1 MPVSTVVLLHSPLV
15 GPSTWY
21 GVAAEL
27 EKAGYSTVV
36 PDLRGATQ
44 NAAIIDAVADQ
55 VPASTTVLV
64 GHSAAALLLPAIA
77 ERLGT
82 TSAIVNVD
90 GRLPRPGQSWVDT
103 APAELVEQLK
113 STMDADGRIAA
124 WPDWWP
130 PESFVEHIPDADQ
143 RAAFLAEAPRLPW
156 AFFTEPGPVAEWR
169 GPQSYLLLSE
179 PYEDVAHQMLAA
191 GHPVVE
197 LHTDHLAP
205 LTRPVEVAA
214 ALRELLDAPPSGLRF
229 GTDAQAYDDVRLEY
243 PDEIVSAGLAYAGH
257 PSAAVEVGA
266 GTGKASQAFAVPEM
280 DLTCLEPDPAM
291 ATVLRRRFADRPHV
305 TVVESTFEQWTPP
318 TGGVP
323 LLYFALSWHWA
334 DPASRTRRAHDALA
348 PGGAL
353 ALLDHQHTVAD
364 PHLEN
369 AIHAVYDETA
379 PQLRPG
385 SMSISGSVVA
395 ERSAELADSGYF
407 TGIETATVSY
417 DHPYPTQ
424 RYLRLLGTFSSHL
437 AVAPAR
443 RRRLHARIG
452 EAIDAA
458 GGVVVVRL
466 VTTLVLARRRR

>member
-1 MPVSTVVLLHSPLV
+1 
-15 GPSTWY
+15 
-21 GVAAEL
+21 
-27 EKAGYSTVV
+27 
-36 PDLRGATQ
+36 
-44 NAAIIDAVADQ
+44 
-55 VPASTTVLV
+55 
-64 GHSAAALLLPAIA
+64 
-77 ERLGT
+77 
-82 TSAIVNVD
+82 
-90 GRLPRPGQSWVDT
+90 
-103 APAELVEQLK
+103 
-113 STMDADGRIAA
+113 
-124 WPDWWP
+124 
-130 PESFVEHIPDADQ
+130 
-143 RAAFLAEAPRLPW
+143 
-156 AFFTEPGPVAEWR
+156 
-169 GPQSYLLLSE
+169 
-179 PYEDVAHQMLAA
+179 
-191 GHPVVE
+191 
-197 LHTDHLAP
+197 
-205 LTRPVEVAA
+205 
-214 ALRELLDAPPSGLRF
+214 
-229 GTDAQAYDDVRLEY
+229 
-243 PDEIVSAGLAYAGH
+243 
-257 PSAAVEVGA
+257 
-266 GTGKASQAFAVPEM
+266 
-280 DLTCLEPDPAM
+280 
-291 ATVLRRRFADRPHV
+291 
-305 TVVESTFEQWTPP
+305 VESTFEQWTPP

-353 ALLDHQHTVAD
+353 ALLDHQHTFAD